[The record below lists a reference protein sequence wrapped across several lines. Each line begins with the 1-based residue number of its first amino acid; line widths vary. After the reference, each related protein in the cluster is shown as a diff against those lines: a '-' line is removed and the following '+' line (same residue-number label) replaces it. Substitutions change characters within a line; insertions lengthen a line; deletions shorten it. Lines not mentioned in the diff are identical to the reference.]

1 MAEDPK
7 NLPGGPQGFQ
17 AGSDAGILNY
27 PPPRSHPLHPPAEY
41 GWLREHEPVARVQLA
56 DGREAWLI
64 TRYDDVRAVY
74 ADSVRFS
81 SDRRHPGFPIRL
93 SARATYKDNPPLLVG
108 MDGAEHA
115 EMRRGLMAEF
125 TNKRITALRPRIQ
138 QIVDRFIDDM
148 LAAGRPVDLVAALA
162 VPVPVVVICEH
173 LGVPVADQAYFRE
186 LTVRLIDPQ
195 VAESERGAL
204 SAELMS
210 YLGDLVSAKDKEPA
224 DDLLSRQLLKQREQG
239 SVDRRTL
246 VSQAFL
252 LLVSGHETTASMIQL
267 GVLALLRHPEQLA
280 AIRGDAAAMP
290 RAVEELLRYFTPV
303 EHITCRV
310 ATEDVDLRGVR
321 IRAGDGVI
329 MCGPA
334 ANRDGSVFADP
345 DRLDIDRAETH
356 HLAFGHGPHQC
367 IGQNMARAELEI
379 TYGTLFRRIPGLR
392 LAVDFSAL
400 RFKLR
405 SNFYGLHELPVTW

>member
-1 MAEDPK
+1 M
-7 NLPGGPQGFQ
+7 
-17 AGSDAGILNY
+17 GSQTGSNAGILSY
-27 PPPRSHPLHPPAEY
+27 PPPRRHPLDPPPEY
-41 GWLREHEPVARVQLA
+41 DWLREHEPVVRVRLA
-56 DGREAWLI
+56 DGRAAWLI

-81 SDRRHPGFPIRL
+81 SDRRHPGFPVRL
-93 SARATYKDNPPLLVG
+93 SARATYEDNPPLLVG

-125 TNKRITALRPRIQ
+125 TNKRIAALRPRIQ
-138 QIVDRFIDDM
+138 QIVDRFIDGM
-148 LAAGRPVDLVAALA
+148 LAGDRPADLVAALA

-173 LGVPVADQAYFRE
+173 LGVPVTDQAYFRD
-186 LTVRLIDPQ
+186 LTIQLIDPQ
-195 VAESERGAL
+195 VAESKRGAV

-210 YLGDLVSAKDKEPA
+210 YLGDLVAAKDKEPA
-224 DDLLSRQLLKQREQG
+224 DDLLSRQLRKQREPG
-239 SVDRRTL
+239 SVDRRML

-267 GVLALLRHPEQLA
+267 GVLALLKHPEQLA
-280 AIRGDAAAMP
+280 AIQADAARMP
-290 RAVEELLRYFTPV
+290 RAVDELLRYFSPV

-310 ATEDVDLRGVR
+310 ATEDVYLRGVL

-334 ANRDGSVFADP
+334 ANRDGSVFTDP
-345 DRLDIDRAETH
+345 DRLDTGRAGAH

-367 IGQNMARAELEI
+367 IGQNLARAELQV